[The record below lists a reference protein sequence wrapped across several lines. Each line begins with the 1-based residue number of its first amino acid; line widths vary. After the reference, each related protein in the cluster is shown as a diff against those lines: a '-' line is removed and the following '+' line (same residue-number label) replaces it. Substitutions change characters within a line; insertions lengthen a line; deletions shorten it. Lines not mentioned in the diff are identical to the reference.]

1 MILLLAHSLAYRT
14 WLQQTFFAALST
26 KRTLLIS
33 IPILTYATIGP
44 CGFFFLDNVCTTM
57 HILLRL
63 QALMLEN
70 LQRTSTAHVGL
81 QPNSQV
87 SAPEDS
93 PCCLLFH
100 INKRVEYYI
109 LYCEHKI
116 GWSILKPRIHCCFVA
131 HSLFLYWKS
140 VRTNTVWLKTIFY
153 MPCSCY
159 SIYFLVF

>member
-1 MILLLAHSLAYRT
+1 MTPADFLCSLVYSENLANIHSCFILQLLA
-14 WLQQTFFAALST
+14 
-26 KRTLLIS
+26 
-33 IPILTYATIGP
+33 PVV
-44 CGFFFLDNVCTTM
+44 FFLGNVCTTM

-87 SAPEDS
+87 SPPEDS

-100 INKRVEYYI
+100 IDKLVEYYI
-109 LYCEHKI
+109 LNGEHKI
-116 GWSILKPRIHCCFVA
+116 GWYVLKPRIHCCFVA

-140 VRTNTVWLKTIFY
+140 VRTNTGWLKTIFC

>member
-14 WLQQTFFAALST
+14 WLQQTFYAALST
-26 KRTLLIS
+26 QRTLLIS
-33 IPILTYATIGP
+33 IPVLSCNYWPLWG
-44 CGFFFLDNVCTTM
+44 FFLDNVCTTM

-100 INKRVEYYI
+100 IDKLVEYYI
-109 LYCEHKI
+109 LNGEHKI
-116 GWSILKPRIHCCFVA
+116 GWYVLKPRIHCCFVA

-140 VRTNTVWLKTIFY
+140 VRTNTGWLKTIFC
-153 MPCSCY
+153 MLCSCY